1 MPFSND
7 MAVNKLITTNL
18 AAISTFENKRPE
30 ERQRQGVKVAKKNG
44 KYFGKKPQL
53 IKYVRDLKENK
64 NLTIT
69 QITKVTG
76 RGRNTIYKVLKQHL
90 NYIPYNRL
98 VKNPNPSSAA
108 SISEQRYK
116 YFSLDT
122 VVYSK
127 SF

>member
-1 MPFSND
+1 

-18 AAISTFENKRPE
+18 AAISTFENKRLE
-30 ERQRQGVKVAKKNG
+30 ERQRQGVKVAKKNE

-76 RGRNTIYKVLKQHL
+76 RGRNTIYEILKQHL
-90 NYIPYNRL
+90 NYISYNRL